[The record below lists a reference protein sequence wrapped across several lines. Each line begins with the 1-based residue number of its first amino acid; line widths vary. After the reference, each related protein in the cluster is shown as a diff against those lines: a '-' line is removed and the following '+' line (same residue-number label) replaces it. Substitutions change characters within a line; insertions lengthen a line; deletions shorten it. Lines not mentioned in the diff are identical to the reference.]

1 MSKIVA
7 EISAGELLDKISIL
21 EIKLL
26 KFQDEK
32 KRKNVRREL
41 ECLIN
46 VREQELKNWQLIQD
60 TYLILKD
67 TNERLWDIEDRLR
80 ILENEKNFSQE
91 FIEHARLVYYENDKR
106 ARLKRI
112 INEKLGSE
120 LIEEKQYVNYSQ
132 PSL

>member
-21 EIKLL
+21 EIKLQ
-26 KFQDEK
+26 KIQDGQ
-32 KRKNVRREL
+32 KRQNVRHEF
-41 ECLIN
+41 ECLVH
-46 VREQELKNWQLIQD
+46 VRDRELKNWRIIED

-67 TNERLWDIEDRLR
+67 TNERLWEIEDRLR
-80 ILENEKNFSQE
+80 ILESEKNFSQE

-106 ARLKRI
+106 ARLKRM
-112 INEKLGSE
+112 INEKLGSD

>member
-21 EIKLL
+21 EIKLH
-26 KFQDEK
+26 KIQDEN

-46 VREQELKNWQLIQD
+46 VREKELKNWQLIHD